1 MYWLFLNNHV
11 VINVNYI
18 AVIPHIFMI
27 ISIPV
32 FMVTLKWIQEFH
44 LAFEP
49 MGVYM
54 NTICSNVPIPE
65 ECMSI
70 WLVIRYVSGFV
81 FFPEVI
87 F

>member
-70 WLVIRYVSGFV
+70 
-81 FFPEVI
+81 
-87 F
+87 